1 MDQSLVLAGL
11 SALTDGIVMTY
22 DDYQRCD
29 VRIYKKCGELNI
41 RSLFEKYHVYVGQPR
56 PEIILPVAGEM
67 AIFVK
72 LPTEE
77 TATFYVSTDG
87 TVKDLMD
94 KINERVGIPAE
105 QFFIIFGCKQLNDP
119 DRKLRDYSIQP
130 ESTVYV
136 LLRLRGGAINAYFTN
151 DLDPEWDYDF
161 MNISDGNRVYAWRC
175 RVQATVWLETI
186 RY

>member
-1 MDQSLVLAGL
+1 
-11 SALTDGIVMTY
+11 
-22 DDYQRCD
+22 
-29 VRIYKKCGELNI
+29 
-41 RSLFEKYHVYVGQPR
+41 VYVGPTTE
-56 PEIILPVAGEM
+56 PEIISPVAGEM

-105 QFFIIFGCKQLNDP
+105 QLFIIFGCKQLNDP

-151 DLDPEWDYDF
+151 DLDPDCGTTTSRTSQIKQSLSAEVASTSDRVAGNDTLLRF
-161 MNISDGNRVYAWRC
+161 SIST
-175 RVQATVWLETI
+175 ATMTG
-186 RY
+186 